1 MTKEDDMEKLIKIY
15 RKHKEGIDYLFWGG
29 ITFLLSMVLFWAFTS
44 DIVGIGWN
52 EVFAN
57 NIDWVICVIF
67 AFVVN
72 KFFVFHSKAGNING
86 FFTEFAQF
94 VTARIFT
101 LLLEDGIIWLLCSVA
116 GWQTGLLLIAA
127 KFIGQFVV
135 IVTNYILSKLW
146 IFKDRTPKQV
156 SPEQKEEK

>member
-72 KFFVFHSKAGNING
+72 KFFVFHSKAGSLNG

-101 LLLEDGIIWLLCSVA
+101 LVLEDIIIWLLCSVA

-146 IFKDRTPKQV
+146 IFKDRTPKPAE
-156 SPEQKEEK
+156 PEKIEDK